1 MNNNINFDSELQ
13 NNKINQLLDYLPES
27 TLENISKLPEDKK
40 SCVICLSNYEIGEKV
55 MTIPCYHIFHTQC
68 IKCWFKTKNTCPICK
83 FKLDKTSLNFD

>member
-55 MTIPCYHIFHTQC
+55 KEFISSNVYD
-68 IKCWFKTKNTCPICK
+68 KNKEI
-83 FKLDKTSLNFD
+83 